1 MAGNDSSVLEQI
13 IKVIRETI
21 DEDWIREYDIDAD
34 TSFSDDL
41 ELESIEFVE
50 IAERLQKHY
59 GGRVNFIEWLSQM
72 NLDRIIA
79 LTVGD
84 LEEYVSRCIG
94 G

>member
-1 MAGNDSSVLEQI
+1 MAGNDSAVLAQI
-13 IKVIRETI
+13 IKVIREAI
-21 DEDWIREYDIDAD
+21 DEDWIQEYEIDAD

-59 GGRVNFIEWLSQM
+59 GGRVNFIEWLSKM
-72 NLDRIIA
+72 NLDQIIA

-84 LEEYVSRCIG
+84 LEEYVRRSIG